1 MKKPYERLIEYA
13 NIPSASD
20 ENSNTCPST
29 QSQFVL
35 AQHLEREM
43 KEIGIQDVRICGHGY
58 VYGRIPATVDCDT
71 VIGFIAH
78 MDVVSEVPCEEPKLR
93 VINKYDGKDILL
105 NDAENIVMSPDEY
118 PSLLRYIGKDLLVT
132 DGTTILGA
140 DDKAGIAEILTMAEY
155 LITHPE
161 IKHGTVMIAFTPDEE
176 IGRGADLF
184 DVNGFGCD
192 FAYTVDGGA
201 FGEVDFETFNAYSAR
216 VSISGKSIHPGSA
229 KDKMINSMDVAC
241 EFHSMLPA
249 AMKPQHTEGYEG
261 FIHLCGIEGSIE
273 KTEMAY
279 IVRDHDIE
287 KLLKKVDIMKAC
299 ETFINKKYGDGTLS
313 LTVKESY
320 RNMAE
325 KIKDHMH
332 LVENAF
338 KAIESLGG
346 TPVSNPVRGGTD
358 GARLSFMGLPCPNLG
373 TGSHNH
379 HGRFEYACCDDMEL
393 CAMTLV
399 RICELYAAEK

>member
-13 NIPSASD
+13 LFPSASD
-20 ENSNTCPST
+20 ESSSTCPST

-35 AQHLEREM
+35 AQHLVREM
-43 KEIGIQDVRICGHGY
+43 KEMGMQDVRICGHGY
-58 VYGRIPATVDCDT
+58 VYGTIPANIECDT

-78 MDVVSEVPCEEPKLR
+78 MDVVSEVPCEDPKLR
-93 VINKYDGKDILL
+93 VISSYDGSDILL
-105 NDAENIVMSPDEY
+105 NEEKNIVMSPEEY
-118 PSLLRYIGKDLLVT
+118 PSLLSYIGKDLLVT

-155 LITHPE
+155 LLTHPE
-161 IKHGTVMIAFTPDEE
+161 VKHGTVKIAFTPDEE

-184 DVNGFGCD
+184 DVQGFGCD

-201 FGEVDFETFNAYSAR
+201 FGEVDYETFNATSAR
-216 VSISGKSIHPGSA
+216 VSIKGKSIHPGNA

-249 AMKPQHTEGYEG
+249 AMKPQYTEGYEG
-261 FIHLCGIEGSIE
+261 FIHLCGMQGSIE
-273 KTEMAY
+273 QTDMIY
-279 IVRDHDIE
+279 IVRDHDSA
-287 KLLKKVDIMKAC
+287 KLHKKVDIITAC
-299 ETFINKKYGDGTLS
+299 AGVINEKYGEGTLT
-313 LTVKESY
+313 LMVKESY

-332 LVENAF
+332 LIDNAF
-338 KAIESLGG
+338 EAIRSLGG

-393 CAMTLV
+393 CAMALV
-399 RICELYAAEK
+399 KICELYAKK